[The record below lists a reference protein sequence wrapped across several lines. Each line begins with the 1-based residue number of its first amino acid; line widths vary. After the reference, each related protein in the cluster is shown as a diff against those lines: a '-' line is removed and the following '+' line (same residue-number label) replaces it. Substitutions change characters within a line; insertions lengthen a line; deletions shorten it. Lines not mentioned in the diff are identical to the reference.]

1 MTIIAVRLGNGSLTT
16 IISKKKILEKIMLD
30 CGALISVALF
40 IVFIFLAI
48 IWNRDNLFWGTGV
61 FIVLSLLFSMR
72 RLKQSSA
79 RPRSEDKSRI
89 SFQSMAFYTAAENQK
104 AIRNLQNSLLRIVAS
119 AFFLVFIP
127 LDLVIQII
135 YFAVFDTSGN
145 ETK

>member
-1 MTIIAVRLGNGSLTT
+1 
-16 IISKKKILEKIMLD
+16 MLD

-79 RPRSEDKSRI
+79 RPRSEDKPRI

-119 AFFLVFIP
+119 AIFLVFIP

-135 YFAVFDTSGN
+135 YFAVFDASGN

>member
-61 FIVLSLLFSMR
+61 FIVLSPL
-72 RLKQSSA
+72 SSWW
-79 RPRSEDKSRI
+79 
-89 SFQSMAFYTAAENQK
+89 
-104 AIRNLQNSLLRIVAS
+104 
-119 AFFLVFIP
+119 
-127 LDLVIQII
+127 
-135 YFAVFDTSGN
+135 AVPVPP
-145 ETK
+145 